1 MISYK
6 YVLIYA
12 VFRLFAAISRR
23 KRSKAVGRDDMKSMK
38 KNSIISLALI
48 CVFSLL
54 LTVTVGG
61 VKAFAA
67 APTAAEA
74 KAYYEENKA
83 KVEPI
88 DNGAAFFAKMRDAYV
103 DAGDTGAY
111 DSMVSLV
118 KVAEKA
124 TEYKDAYVALKYPLK
139 DRETVIKEVNLAL
152 NAVKATSEN
161 CKDFKYYEKE
171 TKYLERLEEMK
182 TRLDKLKT
190 KQVLFDEA
198 KSAAK
203 TTLEAKR
210 DELLGV
216 SGTPTTTVGALDAT
230 AKTAIGD
237 AASEYLAKIDAVTYT
252 TDITDEKDDEKY
264 LKAVVKADDISKA
277 GKDAVIAVPKNDV
290 ERTYNDLSDYEA
302 MRDGYVGKKD
312 GETDEQF
319 AARKAALKEKVTAAI
334 KALNESFFPN
344 ASKEVLK
351 KYSAEKQRFDAF
363 AKSYNVDDT
372 PYADKDTITSED
384 GAFTVTAYKKGTE
397 TKVAVFPARAVVKAL
412 NCGSGA
418 AKTNAEN
425 AIRKSDKKLG
435 VAYFMLISVYAGPTE
450 WTAVEKDAA
459 GNAVE
464 YRVSVDLNK
473 YYETYIKDHESL
485 LAMLLKKINFVAK
498 AGEDKAAKI
507 SACATDYLKANKT
520 NDNSL
525 CYYYTR
531 SAEGDSAITPLAYE
545 LKEGNILMFKTN
557 AFNLFAV
564 SEVNS
569 GSVFTQPLFYII
581 TILALILLIAI
592 IVIIL
597 KNVRYSV
604 RFVTGDGS
612 KSATV
617 KARKGESFVMPEN
630 PVKAGY
636 VFAGWYEDKELTR
649 RFLDTVI
656 VRRKNIKVY
665 AKWVAALT
673 PGQIETYFNKL
684 RGELLAHGAYADAD
698 KIKEGETATLAILAS
713 SATEIKMYLAI
724 DAKSAAESGYEVKA
738 VTAKEYAETPT
749 LYVIDGKERFVK
761 ALELIARLVK
771 ENELVEN
778 PMEVT
783 ETEDADKHYFALTL
797 TAPAPVKEET
807 VEEEAEEAKEEQT
820 ETAIEVTEEQPVKEE
835 TVEEEPA
842 AEEVTEEQLAEYYTV
857 IRKAAMGYALAEEN
871 DKVTNGMMLVKAYV
885 KDDGVYVYL
894 AGNPEELGLEKAEG
908 LFMGDTP
915 AFIKVTDEATLEKA
929 VAAIDTVM
937 TGYGLEKTGEE
948 TELKE
953 AGKNGFGYRLKF
965 ND

>member
-1 MISYK
+1 MRFS
-6 YVLIYA
+6 
-12 VFRLFAAISRR
+12 VFSRRFLAR

-61 VKAFAA
+61 VKVFAA

-103 DAGDTGAY
+103 DTGDTGAY

-139 DRETVIKEVNLAL
+139 DREKVINEVNLAL

-161 CKDFKYYEKE
+161 YLKYNTKE
-171 TKYLERLEEMK
+171 DGYLRRLEDLK
-182 TRLDKLKT
+182 TGLDKLKT

-203 TTLEAKR
+203 NTLEAKR
-210 DELLGV
+210 DELLSV
-216 SGTPTTTVGALDAT
+216 SGTPTTTVGALDAI

-237 AASEYLAKIDAVTYT
+237 AASEYLTKIEAVAYT

-264 LKAVVKADDISKA
+264 LKAVVKADDMSKA

-363 AKSYNVDDT
+363 TKSYNVDDT

-384 GAFTVTAYKKGTE
+384 GAFTVTAYRKGTE

-464 YRVSVDLNK
+464 YQVSVDLNK

-597 KNVRYSV
+597 KNVKYSV

-698 KIKEGETATLAILAS
+698 KKKEGETATLAILAS

-835 TVEEEPA
+835 AVEEEPA

-894 AGNPEELGLEKAEG
+894 AGNPEELRLEKAEG
-908 LFMGDTP
+908 LFVGDTP